1 MLFCLSFKKAFA
13 TAPFRAKLP
22 YIPGG
27 TVVNTLFLKYFLFF
41 IYFSH
46 QFLDIFCYVF
56 SINFTKKNHVFL
68 HTFYQHKIYTQ
79 NIYEKSLKKHPKN
92 TQKTPSTAHR
102 NAKNVFFH
110 DFYVFKKATFSCFST
125 KIHYF
130 FITFFRDTKNLTFFS
145 DFFRVFLSFFIV
157 HFQVFFSWNFT
168 FFSEIS
174 KTPPKHD
181 IVENPPKTP
190 KTRFRAKIALRRFP
204 VENPP

>member
-1 MLFCLSFKKAFA
+1 MFFCLSLKKTFA

-27 TVVNTLFLKYFLFF
+27 TVVNTFFIKYFLFF
-41 IYFSH
+41 IYFPH
-46 QFLDIFCYVF
+46 WFLDIFCYVF
-56 SINFTKKNHVFL
+56 SINFTNKIHVFL
-68 HTFYQHKIYTQ
+68 YTFYQHKSILKIFIT
-79 NIYEKSLKKHPKN
+79 KSLKKHPKN

-145 DFFRVFLSFFIV
+145 DFFRVFLSFFV
-157 HFQVFFSWNFT
+157 VNF
-168 FFSEIS
+168 
-174 KTPPKHD
+174 
-181 IVENPPKTP
+181 
-190 KTRFRAKIALRRFP
+190 
-204 VENPP
+204 